1 MSRSAPVTTVP
12 VRLPEELILVIDD
25 QCSKLGG
32 ISRTAY
38 IKACLKLL
46 SDELTNST
54 QFLLPN
60 YGKILEDLAVKTR
73 KPRPKTYNTRKT
85 RLLKEQSSEG

>member
-12 VRLPEELILVIDD
+12 VRIPEELILVIDD

-46 SDELTNST
+46 SDELKNNPH
-54 QFLLPN
+54 FLLPN
-60 YGKILEDLAVKTR
+60 YGKILEDLAIKTR
-73 KPRPKTYNTRKT
+73 KPRPKTYNTRKS
-85 RLLKEQSSEG
+85 RMLKEQASEL